1 MAAVGLV
8 IAGVVLLAGG
18 DDVAPVLIVAP
29 DPTAAP
35 LQVPPELRVNVSGAV
50 MSPGVYEMSNGDRV
64 MDAIAAAG
72 GVQANADLASI
83 NLARRVQDESHYH
96 IPLVGESSPPAP
108 PKSSAPVSSSY
119 AQSPAQSGSLST
131 SLIDLNTASA
141 QELETLPNIGPV
153 MAGRIIAH
161 RDANGPFTSVD
172 DVENVPGI
180 GPKTLDSIRPLVT
193 VAGRR

>member
-1 MAAVGLV
+1 MALVLLATVGLV

-35 LQVPPELRVNVSGAV
+35 EQISPRISVHVSGAV
-50 MSPGVYEMSNGDRV
+50 MSPGVYEMSDGDRV

-96 IPLVGESSPPAP
+96 IPLVGGISATGPINILSPG
-108 PKSSAPVSSSY
+108 KFVKCTI
-119 AQSPAQSGSLST
+119 SGSE
-131 SLIDLNTASA
+131 
-141 QELETLPNIGPV
+141 Q
-153 MAGRIIAH
+153 
-161 RDANGPFTSVD
+161 
-172 DVENVPGI
+172 
-180 GPKTLDSIRPLVT
+180 
-193 VAGRR
+193 

>member
-72 GVQANADLASI
+72 GVQANADLAYI

-96 IPLVGESSPPAP
+96 IPLVGESPPPAP
-108 PKSSAPVSSSY
+108 PKSSTLGNSSY
-119 AQSPAQSGSLST
+119 AQSPAQSSSPSV